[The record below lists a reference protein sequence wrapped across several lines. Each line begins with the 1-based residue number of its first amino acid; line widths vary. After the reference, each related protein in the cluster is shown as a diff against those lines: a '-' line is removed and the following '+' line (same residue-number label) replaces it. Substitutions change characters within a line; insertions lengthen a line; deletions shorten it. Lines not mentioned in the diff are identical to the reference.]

1 MSDSL
6 TIIRRLTTM
15 LISGSNKESDT
26 INLHKEFN
34 NTKMVFYVAQPI
46 CVVVCVALSSF
57 LPSFL
62 SLWIF
67 LLFTLRRR
75 FCLSRFSLSSSIGLF
90 LHSYFRLC
98 IRSYALYN
106 VCVCAYF
113 SIRSLLLVKTLAN
126 LFICLLVE
134 NFKCGKRGRWKWRWR
149 WRETLSEK
157 K

>member
-57 LPSFL
+57 LP
-62 SLWIF
+62 
-67 LLFTLRRR
+67 
-75 FCLSRFSLSSSIGLF
+75 FCLFEFFFCLHYDDASVF
-90 LHSYFRLC
+90 LASHYHHLLVYFYTLTFAYAYARTHC
-98 IRSYALYN
+98 IM
-106 VCVCAYF
+106 CVCAYF

-134 NFKCGKRGRWKWRWR
+134 NFKCGKRGRWKWR
-149 WRETLSEK
+149 
-157 K
+157 